1 MPHLKTAPFDTSL
14 MDSLNYIEF
23 RGVSSS
29 GDEIIGVDMDKKFLL
44 HIKKRD
50 KFFLIKPDK
59 ISRPVEVEIIKEALN
74 LITKDLSLNVI
85 HSNTKVSSKKPKPA
99 SKYSKSIKDFINLDE
114 FGFES
119 IALEVGFGSGRH
131 LLYQADRNPDTL
143 FIGIEIHTP
152 SIEQVL
158 KQIEIQGLRNIWIV
172 NYDARLLL
180 EMLPSNLLSNI
191 YVHFPVPW
199 DKKPHRRVIN
209 EKFLSEVVRVL
220 KQDGEL
226 ELRTDSPKYY
236 FYSLEVFSSPQE
248 SDFRVQKN
256 SFLEIIS
263 KYEARWRRQN
273 KDIYTV
279 TLFNHQ
285 TSPKKSLNYDFG
297 FGECKVDKPKR
308 LKEVFEGY
316 FINIKEVFELK
327 NGYLLEIA
335 FGSFDRPEHK
345 YILIRDSKISYFPDI
360 PVPTAINQK
369 SHNSLRETLC
379 QM

>member
-1 MPHLKTAPFDTSL
+1 MPHIKVAPFDTKRL
-14 MDSLNYIEF
+14 DTLEYVNF
-23 RGVSSS
+23 RGVSNI
-29 GDEIIGVDMDKKFLL
+29 GDEIIGVDYKREFLL

-59 ISRPVEVEIIKEALN
+59 ITRPIEVDSIKETLN
-74 LITKDLSLNVI
+74 KIANDLSLEII
-85 HSNTKVSSKKPKPA
+85 HSNTKISSKKPKPA
-99 SKYSKSIKDFINLDE
+99 SKYSKTIKDFISLED
-114 FGFES
+114 FGFKEV
-119 IALEVGFGSGRH
+119 ALEVGFGSGRH
-131 LLYQADRNPDTL
+131 LLFQAKKRTDTL

-158 KQIEIQGLRNIWIV
+158 KQIELQQLKNIWIV

-209 EKFLSEVVRVL
+209 KEFLNESIRVL
-220 KQDGEL
+220 KKDATL
-226 ELRTDSPKYY
+226 ELRTDSQNYY
-236 FYSLEVFSSPQE
+236 FYSLEIFSSPKK
-248 SDFRVQKN
+248 SNFKVQKN
-256 SFLEIIS
+256 SNLEVIS

-279 TLFNHQ
+279 TFTNYE
-285 TSPKKSLNYDFG
+285 TSPKKELKYSFDFL
-297 FGECKVDKPKR
+297 ECKPKEPKR
-308 LKEVFEGY
+308 LKRVFDDF
-316 FINIKEVFELK
+316 FINIREVFKLK
-327 NGYLLEIA
+327 SGYLLEVA

-345 YILIRDSKISYFPDI
+345 YILISDSKVSYFLDI

-369 SHNSLRETLC
+369 AHTTLREILC